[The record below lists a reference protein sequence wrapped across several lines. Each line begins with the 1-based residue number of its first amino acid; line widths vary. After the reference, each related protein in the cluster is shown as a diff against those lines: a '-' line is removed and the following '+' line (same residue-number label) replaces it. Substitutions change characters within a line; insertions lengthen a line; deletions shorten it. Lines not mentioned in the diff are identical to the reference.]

1 MEKIP
6 LMEKLGENMSE
17 NQSKYSN
24 NASFLNIAVREDKV
38 SFSPLDRIKQED
50 EDSYLWKI
58 KKLREI
64 VNRAMP
70 EGSTMFS
77 SSVIT
82 AISELNKM
90 EGHYAP
96 EKSITFSASADLELK
111 QAQKLLEKVA
121 ENKKDY

>member
-1 MEKIP
+1 
-6 LMEKLGENMSE
+6 MSE
-17 NQSKYSN
+17 NQPKYSN
-24 NASFLNIAVREDKV
+24 NGSFMNIAVREEVEKLPSLDELKLYDQE
-38 SFSPLDRIKQED
+38 SF
-50 EDSYLWKI
+50 LWKI

-64 VNRAMP
+64 INRAMP
-70 EGSTMFS
+70 SDSAKYS